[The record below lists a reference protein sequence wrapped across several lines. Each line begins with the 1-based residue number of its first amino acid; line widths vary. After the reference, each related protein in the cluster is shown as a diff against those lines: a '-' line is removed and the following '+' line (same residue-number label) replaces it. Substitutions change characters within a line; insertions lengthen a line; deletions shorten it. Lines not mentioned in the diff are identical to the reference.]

1 MMNRRDEGTATTT
14 SPTLDDHIANDA
26 RVLQVYLKA
35 RAAYTEH
42 RLAHHDF
49 LHILRDMHRALIIAE
64 TEPSVDYGILIP
76 AVLLHDIGF
85 FTPDCKVAG
94 HDVTGAR
101 LAAEWLSEFGYSSAQ
116 TDAICHC
123 IRAHKG
129 KAETP
134 RSIEA
139 KVLYDAD
146 VLEKAGAVYLM
157 LAGKVVCEFDETIAH
172 CLAREVVDRAKELSR
187 GYYTKMGQT
196 LDNGR
201 LERSSVLL
209 DEVHAEI
216 QTERADI
223 RLDESALW
231 AGSPPR

>member
-1 MMNRRDEGTATTT
+1 MATTT
-14 SPTLDDHIANDA
+14 SPTLDVLIGDDPRA
-26 RVLQVYLKA
+26 LQVYLKA
-35 RAAYTEH
+35 RTGYNEH
-42 RLAHHDF
+42 RLPHHDF

-64 TEPSVDYGILIP
+64 AEPSVDYGVLLP

-85 FTPDCKVAG
+85 FTSEYKTLG

-116 TDAICHC
+116 IDAIGHC

-134 RSIEA
+134 HSLEA
-139 KVLYDAD
+139 QILYDAD
-146 VLEKAGAVYLM
+146 VLEKAGAVYLI
-157 LAGKVVCEFDETIAH
+157 LGGKVICEFDETIPH
-172 CLAREVVDRAKELSR
+172 YLARESVDRAEEVSR
-187 GYYTKMGQT
+187 GFYTRMGRE

-201 LERSSVLL
+201 LERTRVLL

-216 QTERADI
+216 QGERADI

-231 AGSPPR
+231 AGSPPQ